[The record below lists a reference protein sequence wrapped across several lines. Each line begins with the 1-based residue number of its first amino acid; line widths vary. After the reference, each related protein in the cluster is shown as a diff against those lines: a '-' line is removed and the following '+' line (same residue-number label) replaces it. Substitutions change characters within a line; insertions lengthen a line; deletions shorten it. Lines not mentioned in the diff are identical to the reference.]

1 MSKLINQIRE
11 YKIKFEGY
19 TQTINEKDIQINT
32 LLSRLSKL
40 ENQSDESLTQK
51 DDIKNSGRKKIYS

>member
-11 YKIKFEGY
+11 YKIKFEEF
-19 TQTINEKDIQINT
+19 TRIINEKDIQIKT